1 MIPAIFFPEHLR
13 IRLMQQGLLLAEPEH
28 LQPMTAEQ
36 AMKLAIQE
44 AYKGVGFTSPN
55 PLVGCVILDS
65 KDRFLSKGYHARV
78 GQPHAEVNALKGLS
92 HEVLQGAKVY
102 VTLEPC
108 AHEGR
113 TPSCAKALAQL
124 PLREVIYGLKD
135 PNPLVAGQ
143 GAEIIRKAG
152 IEAKEYPALKNE
164 LEELAE
170 HFLWNFREK
179 KVFVSAKVASSLDGQ
194 LALAT
199 GESKWIT
206 DETSREV
213 SHILRAAHDAIMVGA
228 NTVAADNPSLNVRA
242 PGFENKKMKVIV
254 LDSDALC
261 LARADKL
268 KLSQIH
274 DPADVCF
281 AISDQI
287 SNPPNPWGA
296 QVIGLPAKGLGLDL
310 DILLTKLWDLGIR
323 SLFVEG
329 GAHVLSSIISERKA
343 QRLYLF
349 QAPMILGAKSGKA
362 WTEQVSISSMGG
374 RIALANQQFITLSRD
389 LFFTGTLN

>member
-1 MIPAIFFPEHLR
+1 MIPAILFPEHLR
-13 IRLMQQGLLLAEPEH
+13 PRLMQQGLLISEPER

-44 AYKGVGFTSPN
+44 AYKGIGFTSPN
-55 PLVGCVILDS
+55 PLVGCVILDA

-78 GQPHAEVNALKGLS
+78 GEAHAEINALAGL
-92 HEVLQGAKVY
+92 EKEELQGAKVY

-113 TPSCAKALAQL
+113 TPSCAKALAKL
-124 PLREVIYGLKD
+124 PLAEVIYGLKD
-135 PNPLVAGQ
+135 PNPLVSGQ
-143 GAEIIRKAG
+143 GAEILRGAWIA
-152 IEAKEYPALKNE
+152 AMEYPGLKQE
-164 LEELAE
+164 LEELCE

-179 KVFVSAKVASSLDGQ
+179 KVYVSAKVACSLDGQ
-194 LALAT
+194 LAMAN

-213 SHILRAAHDAIMVGA
+213 SHILRAAHDAVMVGA
-228 NTVAADNPSLNVRA
+228 NTVATDNPSLNVRA
-242 PGFENKKMKVIV
+242 ASFQNKKLKLII

-261 LARADKL
+261 LATADKL
-268 KLSQIH
+268 RLAKLH
-274 DPADVCF
+274 DPVDVYF
-281 AISDQI
+281 AISDRI

-296 QVIGLPAKGLGLDL
+296 QIIQLPAKGLGLDL
-310 DILLTKLWDLGIR
+310 DLLLTKLWELGIR